1 MVGIDGMSVRAG
13 EGVGEGVVPVNGRR
27 QRIMSVRDHEV
38 VRLHL
43 LGMSGQE
50 IAEKLGVG
58 RATVYNALNSEG
70 GVKKIEEIQELRDR
84 YSVRV
89 QKKICELTEKSLS
102 VYEGVLN
109 GVDEAGNEVKV
120 GLREKLRVADAVLLE
135 LSGFVAAKKVQ
146 TQSTL
151 VTAGVIEELR
161 RRSDEEMVRRGY
173 EVIDIE
179 SREVEVDGGDSDG
192 DVE

>member
-1 MVGIDGMSVRAG
+1 MGSVEGMSVS
-13 EGVGEGVVPVNGRR
+13 VGEDVVPVKGRS

-50 IAEKLGVG
+50 IADKLGVG

-89 QKKICELTEKSLS
+89 QKKICELTEKSLG

-120 GLREKLRVADAVLLE
+120 GLREKLRVADTVLLE

-161 RRSDEEMVRRGY
+161 RRSDEEMLRRGY

-179 SREVEVDGGDSDG
+179 SKEVGVEGGEGDG
-192 DVE
+192 DLE